1 MVYEEENDE
10 EKMRDEERELNGAK
24 YDKKKRTVKL
34 IWTGNEETER
44 GGRRNG
50 KNS

>member
-24 YDKKKRTVKL
+24 YDKKK
-34 IWTGNEETER
+34 
-44 GGRRNG
+44 
-50 KNS
+50 KNCEINLDRK